1 MTPYAA
7 IIGWGMAVPQRV
19 LTNAQLEQMV
29 DTSDE
34 WIRARTGIVERR
46 IVEAD
51 EYTSLLATS
60 AGRDALER
68 ADVAPDAVDLVI
80 VATCTPDRPFPAT
93 ACVVQSNLGLP
104 RAGAFDL
111 AAACSGFIY
120 GLSVATGMIRSGMY
134 RTVLLV
140 AVDLFSHILNW
151 NDRNTC
157 ILFGD
162 GAGAV
167 VLQAREE
174 PLGMISS
181 VLGSD
186 GDAEDMMVIEA
197 GGTRVPLTPQLMEER
212 RNCFF
217 MNGREVFKH
226 AVRGMCESSEQAI
239 AEAGLTKGDIQ
250 LVVPHQANVRIIESL
265 AKRLGLPIEKV
276 FVNIDRYGNTSAAS
290 VPIALYEAVE
300 QGFLH
305 AGDNVLLTAF
315 GGGLSWASAVVRW
328 GV

>member
-1 MTPYAA
+1 
-7 IIGWGMAVPQRV
+7 
-19 LTNAQLEQMV
+19 
-29 DTSDE
+29 
-34 WIRARTGIVERR
+34 
-46 IVEAD
+46 
-51 EYTSLLATS
+51 
-60 AGRDALER
+60 
-68 ADVAPDAVDLVI
+68 
-80 VATCTPDRPFPAT
+80 
-93 ACVVQSNLGLP
+93 
-104 RAGAFDL
+104 
-111 AAACSGFIY
+111 
-120 GLSVATGMIRSGMY
+120 MY